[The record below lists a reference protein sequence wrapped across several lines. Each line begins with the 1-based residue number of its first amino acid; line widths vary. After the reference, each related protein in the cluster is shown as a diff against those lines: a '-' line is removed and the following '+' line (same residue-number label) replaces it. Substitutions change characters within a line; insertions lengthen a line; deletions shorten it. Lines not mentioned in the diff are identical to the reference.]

1 MGRKRLISAASTA
14 FFFTAAVFVAI
25 LSASDAGAYP
35 FFSRKVGRD
44 CTFCHTAFP
53 MLNETGRV
61 YRSNGF
67 RFAADEW
74 KEVRDWQVVPFSAEA
89 EVEGAYNR
97 VKSAGVATE
106 SSDLKIEEAE
116 ITAGGAFGKTGKVT
130 ALVALLT
137 EQTDAGYDTSLHKA
151 FVQIND
157 LTGPAGEGSVNLRA
171 GQFDIGLP
179 FLNTMGTPVSNRYL
193 SDQVM
198 GVIAPEERAVEING
212 SVVADEE
219 SYAPT
224 HRYSAG
230 VVRENVYDD
239 NKLRGYYAWYSAT
252 FKERYNIGGIYR
264 GGHEKSGSTDASF
277 DKWGL
282 AASAE
287 AGPFIL
293 TAGYF
298 RAGRSGSPA
307 KSDYVAEL
315 LYQPVSRVS
324 LAARYDYLKEKGA
337 QGVKSQTFM
346 ARYGILSN
354 VYAQIEYRGLKDTGH
369 VAGTNEDEDKVR
381 VFLTAIF

>member
-1 MGRKRLISAASTA
+1 MDRKRFISAASTVL
-14 FFFTAAVFVAI
+14 FFTATVFVAI

-53 MLNETGRV
+53 MLNETGRI

-74 KEVRDWQVVPFSAEA
+74 KEVRDWQSVPFSAEA

-97 VKSAGVATE
+97 VKSGGVATE

-116 ITAGGAFGKTGKVT
+116 MIAGGAFGKTGKVT
-130 ALVALLT
+130 ALVSLLT
-137 EQTDAGYDTSLHKA
+137 EQTDTGYDTSLHKA
-151 FVQIND
+151 FVQVND
-157 LTGPAGEGSVNLRA
+157 LIGAAGEGALNLKA

-193 SDQVM
+193 
-198 GVIAPEERAVEING
+198 
-212 SVVADEE
+212 
-219 SYAPT
+219 
-224 HRYSAG
+224 AG

-298 RAGRSGSPA
+298 RADRSGSPA

>member
-1 MGRKRLISAASTA
+1 MDRKRFISAASTV
-14 FFFTAAVFVAI
+14 FFFTATVFAAI
-25 LSASDAGAYP
+25 LSASDADAYP

-61 YRSNGF
+61 YRSNGY
-67 RFAADEW
+67 RFPSDEW
-74 KEVRDWQVVPFSAEA
+74 KEVKDWQSVPISAEA
-89 EVEGAYNR
+89 EVEGAYDR
-97 VKSAGVATE
+97 VKSGGVATE

-116 ITAGGAFGKTGKVT
+116 VTAGGAFGKTGKIT
-130 ALVALLT
+130 ALVSLLA
-137 EQTDAGYDTSLHKA
+137 EQTDTGSNTSIHKA
-151 FVQIND
+151 FIQAND
-157 LTGPAGEGSVNLRA
+157 LVGPSGEGALNLRA

-179 FLNTMGTPVSNRYL
+179 FLNTVGTPVSNRYL
-193 SDQVM
+193 ADRVM
-198 GVIAPEERAVEING
+198 GVIAMEERAVELNG

-224 HRYSAG
+224 HRYAAG

-252 FKERYNIGGIYR
+252 FRERYNIGGVYR
-264 GGHEKSGSTDASF
+264 GGHEKSGSKDASF

-282 AASAE
+282 AGSAE

-298 RAGRSGSPA
+298 KDGLSGAPW
-307 KSDYVAEL
+307 KTDYAAEL

-337 QGVKSQTFM
+337 KGAKSQTFM
-346 ARYGILSN
+346 ARYNILSN
-354 VYAQIEYRGLKDTGH
+354 VYAQIEYRGLKDAGH
-369 VAGTNEDEDKVR
+369 VAGANEDEDKVR
-381 VFLTAIF
+381 AFLAAVF